1 MSIRGKGGFS
11 GNFTETFRLIGLA
24 FFILTG
30 YNTDRTAKETISK
43 QEEYGGNFISVTDE
57 DGNEF
62 ELEHLD
68 TIEWNGQTYLAFFPA
83 EQEGEETPE
92 EELGLVILK
101 AIQENG
107 EEILSTLDS
116 DEEMDAVYEEFM
128 KELFAEEDE
137 EDS

>member
-1 MSIRGKGGFS
+1 MS
-11 GNFTETFRLIGLA
+11 
-24 FFILTG
+24 
-30 YNTDRTAKETISK
+30 
-43 QEEYGGNFISVTDE
+43 EEYGANFITVTDE

-68 TIEWNGQTYLAFFPA
+68 TIEWNGHTYLAFFPA

-116 DEEMDAVYEEFM
+116 DEELDAVYEAFM
-128 KELFAEEDE
+128 KELFAEEE
-137 EDS
+137 EDG